1 MSGVDV
7 FPASAGSGGALQAS
21 DAYAGRNPL
30 VLRPSEHGSCPACAG
45 RRLTPVLTLRSVPT
59 NSCLMLDSPEEA
71 RAYPRGDIALVF
83 CEACGF
89 VFNRALDPLLT
100 EYSDRY
106 EPTQAYSPTFQ
117 RWHRDLAGRLGA
129 ALDLR
134 GKTVVEVGC
143 GQGEFLHLVSG
154 LSGCRGI
161 GFDPCLDRR
170 RADVVGERARDV
182 ELIGDFFS
190 DASIEGLKADVL
202 LSKMTLEHIPA
213 AGRFFRLAE
222 QVAKSSAPGMRLFIQ
237 IPESERIFRDLALED
252 VYYEHCNY
260 FTEVSL
266 AGLFRRHGF
275 TVDEATREYDGQY
288 LTLLGRYGGD
298 AAHAAATAGE
308 DAAAG
313 VAALR
318 GLVMRFA
325 ATWEDRVAEWR
336 AMVEE
341 HRARGGRVVVWGSGS
356 KGVSFLNAIGGGEGV
371 SHVVDIN
378 PHRQGRFMVGTG
390 HPIVGP
396 AALKEVQPTTVVVM
410 NAIYRQEVADLLGGL
425 GLQPELLAL

>member
-1 MSGVDV
+1 MSEVDLIA
-7 FPASAGSGGALQAS
+7 PPE
-21 DAYAGRNPL
+21 AYKGRNPL
-30 VLRPSEHGSCPACAG
+30 VLRRSEHGCCPACAG
-45 RRLTPVLTLRSVPT
+45 RALMPVLTFRDVPT

-71 RAYPRGDIALVF
+71 RAYPRGDIDLVF
-83 CEACGF
+83 CDACGF

-117 RWHRDLAGRLGA
+117 RWHRDLAGRIAG

-143 GQGEFLHLVSG
+143 GQGEFLHLLAG

-161 GFDPCLDRR
+161 GFDPCLDGR

-190 DASIEGLKADVL
+190 DASIEGLTADVL

-222 QVAKSSAPGMRLFIQ
+222 RVAQASAPGMRLFIQ
-237 IPESERIFRDLALED
+237 IPESERIFTDLALED

-275 TVDEATREYDGQY
+275 TVEEVTREYDGQY
-288 LTLLGRYGGD
+288 LTILGRYSGEADGR
-298 AAHAAATAGE
+298 GE
-308 DAAAG
+308 DAVG
-313 VAALR
+313 VAELR
-318 GLVMRFA
+318 RLVERFS
-325 ATWEDRVAEWR
+325 ATWADRVEAWR
-336 AMVEE
+336 AMVAER
-341 HRARGGRVVVWGSGS
+341 RARGGRVAIWGSGS
-356 KGVSFLNAIGGGEGV
+356 KGVAFLSAIGGGEGV

-396 AALKEVQPTTVVVM
+396 AALKDVAPTTVIVM
-410 NAIYRQEVADLLGGL
+410 NPIYRQEVADLLAGL
-425 GLQPELLAL
+425 GLRPELLTL